1 MMENW
6 VADSKRGQLRHTPTG
21 SAATLNQWK
30 SEKMRQETPCNTLG
44 DTREGSPHNATT
56 TARTSERANWP
67 LLTRPTVRGLARLPP
82 LPFGHR
88 PLPVS
93 SPFAGASPA
102 MRKVMFRAV
111 CPGAR
116 SDLAPAPVA
125 GVENIDIDKLI
136 NQHVNGPNGITV
148 YRLP

>member
-1 MMENW
+1 ML
-6 VADSKRGQLRHTPTG
+6 KRVKSLRSPESLGLPVVLAIFGPFSFSTG
-21 SAATLNQWK
+21 AITWSIT
-30 SEKMRQETPCNTLG
+30 SRRRYLG
-44 DTREGSPHNATT
+44 TRGEYI
-56 TARTSERANWP
+56 
-67 LLTRPTVRGLARLPP
+67 
-82 LPFGHR
+82 FGHR